1 MGQKQY
7 NVYYTDLDGRVVD
20 VLTTEN
26 QKTAV
31 NVQNFLN
38 KVCGDSFAPACIS
51 EITTDELFYP
61 NPQYMTPFKLRLYH
75 DTHGMSWEILKIEP
89 SDLNQFAFCLT
100 HGPYIDKALWML
112 NDAKDFANHDYIGYV
127 LANNSE
133 SAAFI
138 LMRWIK
144 YFESTGEFGS
154 YNERNE
160 IIEDFKYERVEL
172 KVRNLNGV
180 ADIFGYFVSRSVATM
195 HGALVYLNGDPYIED
210 NTPVFICGHDK
221 ENNRLYVNAMN
232 PEYIL
237 DNYAEIFVS
246 CEDISEIL
254 SCDMDGDTVI
264 IVSEAYNNE
273 A

>member
-20 VLTTEN
+20 VLTTPD
-26 QKTAV
+26 QQTAV

-38 KVCGDSFAPACIS
+38 KVCSDFAPACIS
-51 EITTDELFYP
+51 EITTDEPFYS

-75 DTHGMSWEILKIEP
+75 DKNGMSWEILKIEP

-100 HGPYIDKALWML
+100 KGPYIDKALWML

-133 SAAFI
+133 AAAFI

-144 YFESTGEFGS
+144 YFERTGEFGS
-154 YNERNE
+154 YNERSE
-160 IIEDFKYERVEL
+160 IIDDFKYEPVEL
-172 KVRNLNGV
+172 KIRNLCGIT
-180 ADIFGYFVSRSVATM
+180 DISGYFVHRVVAKM
-195 HGALVYLNGDPYIED
+195 NGSKIELTGNPYIEP
-210 NTPVFICGHDK
+210 NTPVFIYGHDA
-221 ENNRLYVNAMN
+221 ENNRLYVNIRR
-232 PEYIL
+232 PDDIL
-237 DNYAEIFVS
+237 DNYDVIFVS
-246 CEDISEIL
+246 AEDITEL
-254 SCDMDGDTVI
+254 LGCDTDGDWVT

-273 A
+273 V